1 MKRRHAM
8 RRPNGVGA
16 YHLYLGQLL
25 KKAKLKGKD
34 AAERKSLF
42 KEAQAKAVSMARSK
56 KFGTKLVTSAKSANA
71 ALQAKKAARRAKRAE
86 KGEHI
91 TFRTARRLAGG
102 MAAYRAL
109 KPKERAALRK
119 QRYKRP
125 GGASEKAKLAFK
137 IAAEI
142 APKGSTKAQRNAA
155 VKEAWALVKAGK
167 TSARPSVRP
176 SSGRPPSIRTSA
188 TKATS
193 GKASGRK
200 ASGKASGRKAAS
212 GKASA
217 SKGAGFSGI
226 KVGAK
231 GRNMYFLAGKMVSQA
246 AYKAARP
253 GSSSRS
259 SEMMDNPRRR
269 RKGARK
275 AHRKMGMMRR
285 LRNTGEGVLA
295 AEKSFYGN
303 LVSVPGLVSVV
314 GVGIAHGVV
323 APMVADYLAKMLP
336 SRVDL
341 PVVGSVGASNLA
353 FTATGLVAGGALVG
367 LGATVAKGQQGLLNK
382 MAMLAVGGGAL
393 IDIVGLVMNA
403 GVGSDMGAI
412 DNEGTIYGAIDNDG
426 NVYGGIDA
434 DGNVYGD
441 VVSYGGYEYAGLME
455 DGTNVSYGTVVGSE
469 YADAMPADA
478 EDSGA
483 DFSVAEGQAL
493 VDGPVA
499 WLKRFGK
506 SPVRA
511 TGIRGVKSRHAGREG
526 HRWGWLIKLVGMD
539 KAQQIAA
546 LPPQQRLE
554 VIAKLRKAA
563 LESLAASLNAASTQT
578 TAQIAPAQNLLP
590 APQDTGLDLTG
601 AVGAAGGAYGA
612 TMYAGGGY

>member
-1 MKRRHAM
+1 MKRRHPM
-8 RRPNGVGA
+8 RRRPNGVGA
-16 YHLYLGQLL
+16 YHMYLGELL
-25 KKAKLKGKD
+25 KKAKLGGKSKDERTSAFKD
-34 AAERKSLF
+34 AQK
-42 KEAQAKAVSMARSK
+42 KAVAMAKKVKAEGSK
-56 KFGTKLVTSAKSANA
+56 TKFSARAVEAAKS
-71 ALQAKKAARRAKRAE
+71 
-86 KGEHI
+86 
-91 TFRTARRLAGG
+91 
-102 MAAYRAL
+102 
-109 KPKERAALRK
+109 
-119 QRYKRP
+119 
-125 GGASEKAKLAFK
+125 
-137 IAAEI
+137 
-142 APKGSTKAQRNAA
+142 RNAA
-155 VKEAWALVKAGK
+155 VQAKKMKRRGQRGRMVVAGPKGGKKVVPAMKKAEYKALKPYARLKVRRAAGAIVPRGPRKARTAAPAAVAK
-167 TSARPSVRP
+167 PSTARPR
-176 SSGRPPSIRTSA
+176 REAAARE
-188 TKATS
+188 TKAPLTGTRS
-193 GKASGRK
+193 GKNGRVMYYLNGKLVSK
-200 ASGKASGRKAAS
+200 ATYEAATMTAKKAPTARKRGGK
-212 GKASA
+212 
-217 SKGAGFSGI
+217 KGEQLSLVA
-226 KVGAK
+226 
-231 GRNMYFLAGKMVSQA
+231 
-246 AYKAARP
+246 
-253 GSSSRS
+253 
-259 SEMMDNPRRR
+259 NPRRR
-269 RKGARK
+269 KGHRK

-426 NVYGGIDA
+426 TVYGGIDA

-499 WLKRFGK
+499 WLRRFGK

>member
-1 MKRRHAM
+1 M
-8 RRPNGVGA
+8 
-16 YHLYLGQLL
+16 YLGELL
-25 KKAKLKGKD
+25 KKAKLGGKSKSERTSAFKD
-34 AAERKSLF
+34 AQK
-42 KEAQAKAVSMARSK
+42 KAVAMAKKVKAEGSK
-56 KFGTKLVTSAKSANA
+56 TKFGARVVAAAKSRNSVV
-71 ALQAKKAARRAKRAE
+71 QAKKMKHRGQRGRMVVAGP
-86 KGEHI
+86 KGGKKVVP
-91 TFRTARRLAGG
+91 A
-102 MAAYRAL
+102 MKKAAYKAL
-109 KPKERAALRK
+109 KPYARLKVRKAAGAIVPRGPRK
-119 QRYKRP
+119 PKAVAATRP
-125 GGASEKAKLAFK
+125 
-137 IAAEI
+137 
-142 APKGSTKAQRNAA
+142 
-155 VKEAWALVKAGK
+155 
-167 TSARPSVRP
+167 SARPSA
-176 SSGRPPSIRTSA
+176 RPPAIASA
-188 TKATS
+188 A
-193 GKASGRK
+193 AAPSGRK
-200 ASGKASGRKAAS
+200 ASSRKAATAGKASSRKATS
-212 GKASA
+212 RKAS
-217 SKGAGFSGI
+217 SKKATGTKFSGI
-226 KVGAK
+226 KVGK
-231 GRNMYFLAGKMVSQA
+231 NGRNMYFLSGALVSKA
-246 AYKAARP
+246 AYAAARP
-253 GSSSRS
+253 GSSSRAS
-259 SEMMDNPRRR
+259 AMMDNPRR

-295 AEKSFYGN
+295 AEKNFYGN

-323 APMVADYLAKMLP
+323 APMVADYLAQMLP
-336 SRVDL
+336 SRIEL

-367 LGATVAKGQQGLLNK
+367 LGATVAKGQQALLNK

-403 GVGSDMGAI
+403 GSGSQMGAI
-412 DNEGTIYGAIDNDG
+412 DDNGNVYGAIDNDG
-426 NVYGGIDA
+426 TVYGAIDN
-434 DGNVYGD
+434 DGTVYGD

-483 DFSVAEGQAL
+483 DFNVAEGQAL
-493 VDGPVA
+493 VEGPVA

-511 TGIRGVKSRHAGREG
+511 TGIRGMKSRHAGREG

-554 VIAKLRKAA
+554 VLAKLRKAA
-563 LESLAASLNAASTQT
+563 LESLANSMNAQAMQT
-578 TAQIAPAQNLLP
+578 TAQVASQNLLP
-590 APQDTGLDLTG
+590 APQDAGLDLTG